1 MTRIKVLWPKS
12 DNSAFLSFA
21 IPSPFPG
28 PCPHYTNKCH
38 YPHTLRYR
46 LSHKILSS
54 PVSSI
59 WQFAHATQI
68 IWGLMKALLFLSLII
83 TSLLTCIGRPD
94 STSLLQHC
102 AKRFLSF
109 EVYKIPG
116 MVIAKHLLKQWKY
129 NFILGLSFT
138 RITKKKKPNKQF
150 LHNYFRPMGIDS
162 LKKK

>member
-1 MTRIKVLWPKS
+1 MSPLYKQMP
-12 DNSAFLSFA
+12 LS
-21 IPSPFPG
+21 
-28 PCPHYTNKCH
+28 
-38 YPHTLRYR
+38 PHT
-46 LSHKILSS
+46 KVQA
-54 PVSSI
+54 VSQDTVI
-59 WQFAHATQI
+59 PGELNLTVCPCN
-68 IWGLMKALLFLSLII
+68 WGLMKALLFLSLII

-129 NFILGLSFT
+129 NFNLGLSFT

-162 LKKK
+162 LKKNNFVASMVWFQVESLK